1 VLDFSEILPEMIA
14 TIVGVGIGGMGALYN
29 SRRRNSVFKL
39 HRAKIL
45 LENLEQELCANM
57 AVIDDAKKAYQNNH
71 YGKSF
76 YLNSNAWDTATGGG
90 DLALVLGVELAD
102 AIEKQY
108 GIYFRLRY
116 YVDLMTQLWFAST
129 EIDGRQEIEDG
140 LRAHVL
146 SDLDLCILG
155 YPAVLDAITEKTE
168 TILSDKRLKSDLDYD
183 LLAS

>member
-1 VLDFSEILPEMIA
+1 MFDFSEILPEMIA

-45 LENLEQELCANM
+45 LKNLEQELKANM
-57 AVIDDAKKAYQNNH
+57 VVIADAKIAYQNNH

-76 YLNSNAWDTATGGG
+76 YLNSNAWDTATSGG

-102 AIEKQY
+102 AIEAQY

-140 LRAHVL
+140 LRTHILA
-146 SDLDLCILG
+146 DLDLCVVG
-155 YPAVLDAITEKTE
+155 YSAVLNAITDKTE
-168 TILSDKRLKSDLDYD
+168 TILSDKRLKSDVDYD
-183 LLAS
+183 FQAS